1 MYFTIIFLIFLRTS
15 DAGSILSQRLHYL
28 PMVISVMTVMASVN
42 ASGASSFMIQSATRP
57 VY

>member
-1 MYFTIIFLIFLRTS
+1 M
-15 DAGSILSQRLHYL
+15 RLAHL
-28 PMVISVMTVMASVN
+28 AIVMSVMTVMASVK